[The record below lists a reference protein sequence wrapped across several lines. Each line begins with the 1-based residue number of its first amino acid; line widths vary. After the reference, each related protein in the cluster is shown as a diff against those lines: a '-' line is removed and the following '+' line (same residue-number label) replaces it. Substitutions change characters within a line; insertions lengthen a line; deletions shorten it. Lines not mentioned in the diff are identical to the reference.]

1 MMKKM
6 TTLRAPVELVH
17 ELFSDIGAW
26 PQWMPDIRRAR
37 VLERTSDHVRVD
49 MSTVMLG
56 RTFDQTV
63 EFQLQPGRVAQKQ
76 IVGQF
81 KKWEAEWRFW
91 AAPAVDATILSA
103 AFDIDFGFLGLF
115 VSERKVADTMNE
127 WFSQLT
133 VNAEEQLKKRP
144 VPRPTASAPNLSPS
158 SPSPAASTETVLQVF
173 QREDGLEVW
182 IQQQRF
188 FIPAAP
194 QVESR

>member
-6 TTLRAPVELVH
+6 TTVRAPVELVH

-37 VLERTSDHVRVD
+37 VLERTADHVRVD

-63 EFQLQPGRVAQKQ
+63 EFHLQPGRVTQKQ
-76 IVGQF
+76 IAGQF
-81 KKWEAEWRFW
+81 KKWETEWRFS
-91 AAPAVDATILSA
+91 AAPAGNTTILSA

-133 VNAEEQLKKRP
+133 VNAEEQLKKRS
-144 VPRPTASAPNLSPS
+144 VPRPTAAAPKLSPS
-158 SPSPAASTETVLQVF
+158 SPSPAASTETVLQIF
-173 QREDGLEVW
+173 QTEDGLEVW

-188 FIPAAP
+188 FIPTAP
-194 QVESR
+194 LVGSK